1 MDVSDDTREY
11 PCIIRAID
19 GKDVSFSTH
28 VRYIF
33 INSSQLQS

>member
-1 MDVSDDTREY
+1 MDVADDNREY

-28 VRYIF
+28 VRTF
-33 INSSQLQS
+33 